1 MIQVNGWS
9 LDNRVE
15 GTSNFQESRLE
26 NKLETN
32 WASCPG
38 RGRRAAAMALR
49 YPMAMAS
56 TKPQGEEDQAT
67 KTQPAEVASL
77 SAPSS
82 RGMRSGRCRAS
93 LPKSSAPW
101 SRSAS
106 TDTRAL

>member
-26 NKLETN
+26 NKLEITN

-38 RGRRAAAMALR
+38 RGRRAAAMALC

-56 TKPQGEEDQAT
+56 TKPQGEEEHQGT
-67 KTQPAEVASL
+67 KTQPASGASP
-77 SAPSS
+77 SAPS
-82 RGMRSGRCRAS
+82 
-93 LPKSSAPW
+93 
-101 SRSAS
+101 
-106 TDTRAL
+106 

>member
-38 RGRRAAAMALR
+38 PGRRAAAMALR

-56 TKPQGEEDQAT
+56 TKPQGEEEHQGT
-67 KTQPAEVASL
+67 KTQPASGASP

-82 RGMRSGRCRAS
+82 
-93 LPKSSAPW
+93 
-101 SRSAS
+101 
-106 TDTRAL
+106 